1 MVQYYFDGPEVEV
14 KIKPH
19 GNAKSNTP
27 FFRTSQSAKKM
38 HKELASKGMPKDV
51 VHQATQSVGG
61 EVGARGISCLPRN
74 RQQIA
79 NYRRAGNKKDS
90 NVLYSIMLES
100 KLTQG
105 TNEAFIR
112 DVKAAPDPQCI
123 MFFDWQLADMER
135 FVANGQGILSVDPTY
150 NLGEFYV
157 TPTTF
162 SHLMLEDVITKKH
175 PSLLGPVLVHQ
186 RMDFATFN
194 YFSSSL
200 IGFNKKLRNVHAF
213 GTDGQDSI
221 IDAFSH
227 SFPSAVQLRCFIHFK
242 KNIVEKLKEYGIP
255 RKVLQ
260 EYVDDIFGCYRGSTY
275 MEGLVDCSSE
285 AEFHEKFTKC
295 KTIWDIR
302 EGPYAPSSGPRFYD
316 YFQRYKSGT
325 FSHSMLKSLR
335 ESVGLGSPPSI
346 YTTNASESIN
356 AMMKRKVNYK
366 ESEWPRFCK
375 EIEDLVKEQREE
387 VIRALS
393 GRGQYRLLSNYSHYS
408 ISASVWAKMRPSQR
422 REVVVKFDKA
432 SLKKPQV
439 HTGSAS
445 SVGVVDQVSVSGQ
458 SSTKQLSVTAADSG
472 ITKISLSTLEQIWSK
487 AENLINGEN
496 AIAPA
501 PGNDSSTKMVMSY
514 SSQIPHLVRKA
525 TNGQYKCDS
534 NCLNWTSSG
543 LCSHSLAVA
552 ELSNDLSSFLNWYN
566 LSASQPNITTLA
578 VSGLP
583 AGRGR
588 KGGAA
593 KRTRNRNDK
602 KTPEICIPRPVF
614 QSVVSSGRE
623 ALQSPPNTM
632 PTVSSATPTLP
643 PTPLISSPSVVNSA
657 IVGQI
662 TLSSGI
668 SQIGPSTTV
677 TVSSPTPPTPS
688 AVQPNTN
695 PFYVRFLQGN
705 IRVCQGCRSTLR
717 LSDGSIPAPPFNLV
731 MARAERRSFRDKF
744 GTLITPQKEQPSHY
758 HLRLDCVRAVEPGFV
773 GLALCIPQDILP
785 LLNNIHREYLRLVF
799 GLNF

>member
-1 MVQYYFDGPEVEV
+1 M
-14 KIKPH
+14 
-19 GNAKSNTP
+19 
-27 FFRTSQSAKKM
+27 
-38 HKELASKGMPKDV
+38 
-51 VHQATQSVGG
+51 
-61 EVGARGISCLPRN
+61 
-74 RQQIA
+74 
-79 NYRRAGNKKDS
+79 
-90 NVLYSIMLES
+90 
-100 KLTQG
+100 
-105 TNEAFIR
+105 
-112 DVKAAPDPQCI
+112 
-123 MFFDWQLADMER
+123 
-135 FVANGQGILSVDPTY
+135 
-150 NLGEFYV
+150 
-157 TPTTF
+157 
-162 SHLMLEDVITKKH
+162 
-175 PSLLGPVLVHQ
+175 
-186 RMDFATFN
+186 
-194 YFSSSL
+194 
-200 IGFNKKLRNVHAF
+200 
-213 GTDGQDSI
+213 
-221 IDAFSH
+221 
-227 SFPSAVQLRCFIHFK
+227 
-242 KNIVEKLKEYGIP
+242 
-255 RKVLQ
+255 
-260 EYVDDIFGCYRGSTY
+260 
-275 MEGLVDCSSE
+275 
-285 AEFHEKFTKC
+285 
-295 KTIWDIR
+295 
-302 EGPYAPSSGPRFYD
+302 
-316 YFQRYKSGT
+316 
-325 FSHSMLKSLR
+325 
-335 ESVGLGSPPSI
+335 
-346 YTTNASESIN
+346 
-356 AMMKRKVNYK
+356 
-366 ESEWPRFCK
+366 
-375 EIEDLVKEQREE
+375 
-387 VIRALS
+387 
-393 GRGQYRLLSNYSHYS
+393 
-408 ISASVWAKMRPSQR
+408 
-422 REVVVKFDKA
+422 
-432 SLKKPQV
+432 
-439 HTGSAS
+439 
-445 SVGVVDQVSVSGQ
+445 
-458 SSTKQLSVTAADSG
+458 
-472 ITKISLSTLEQIWSK
+472 
-487 AENLINGEN
+487 
-496 AIAPA
+496 
-501 PGNDSSTKMVMSY
+501 
-514 SSQIPHLVRKA
+514 RKA

-731 MARAERRSFRDKF
+731 MARAERSFRDKF

-758 HLRLDCVRAVEPGFV
+758 HLRLDCVRAVEPCFV